1 MEKMEKLH
9 NAIIYYKEE
18 FEKIPEYIAIVER
31 FNELLKKNESLE
43 QMNLLFLRYQTFE
56 RDWRIAKILP
66 KRKRIAGV
74 IQGFTYLA
82 FVVGLILS
90 FIIQSFAVFF
100 LIAVTSALI
109 VKECDYIGGNYSFY
123 RKVENYTEW
132 FYGAYLWVASVLSMV
147 VFIINLKGSPAASMF
162 FSTIMIVLFIFLS
175 WIDKD
180 IKHDF
185 DRNKKCL

>member
-18 FEKIPEYIAIVER
+18 FEEIPEYIAIVER
-31 FNELLKKNESLE
+31 FNELLKKNETLE

-74 IQGFTYLA
+74 MQGFTYLA

-100 LIAVTSALI
+100 LITVTSALI

-123 RKVENYTEW
+123 RKVKSYAKW
-132 FYGAYLWVASVLSMV
+132 FYSAYIWGASALSII
-147 VFIINLKGSPAASMF
+147 VFIINLKGNATASIF
-162 FSTIMIVLFIFLS
+162 FSTIMVMLFIFLS
-175 WIDKD
+175 WIDRD
-180 IKHDF
+180 VKHDF
-185 DRNKKCL
+185 SRDEKCL